1 MKRIRVLSTALIVLA
16 VGGSTAAH
24 AQDRGKRPDQQDK
37 HGQQDQH
44 AQQDQHGQQNRVP
57 PQEQQRRIQEE
68 QQRNNQYRQRLDQ
81 QAQVV
86 RQQTDQLQQ
95 EKRAAQFRAQQ
106 EYAARIQ
113 QQQRQQAQI
122 QRDRNYAN
130 DPYVNTPHNYRYNV
144 GGTYHQTNQY
154 GVEVLR
160 QAVNNGYVE
169 GVRAGQADRQD
180 RWPAN
185 FQNSPA
191 YRNADYGYNGN
202 YVDRSDYNY
211 YFRQGFQ
218 RGYQDGYNSRSQY
231 GSYSN
236 GNGSILGNIL
246 STILG
251 LQTIR

>member
-1 MKRIRVLSTALIVLA
+1 MKRIRMLSTALIVLA

-24 AQDRGKRPDQQDK
+24 AQDRGKRPDQQD
-37 HGQQDQH
+37 
-44 AQQDQHGQQNRVP
+44 QHGQQNRVP

-68 QQRNNQYRQRLDQ
+68 QQRSNQYRQRLDQ

-113 QQQRQQAQI
+113 QQQRQQQAQI
-122 QRDRNYAN
+122 QRERNYAN
-130 DPYVNTPHNYRYNV
+130 DPYVNTPHNYRYNI

-154 GVEVLR
+154 GVDVLR